1 MRVIFLRDVPRAGK
15 RHDVKEVNDGYAVN
29 FLFPKKLAEPST
41 PRTLADLEKRKKE
54 IIVEKKIQEELL
66 DRSLAEIKDK
76 TIHLQGKANERG
88 HLFSAIHKKEIVE
101 ALASELRATIGEEF
115 IILNKPIKE
124 LGEFEILVEIKNKK
138 SSFKLVVEKE

>member
-29 FLFPKKLAEPST
+29 FLFPKKLAEPAT

>member
-1 MRVIFLRDVPRAGK
+1 MRVIFLRDVPRAGN

-29 FLFPKKLAEPST
+29 FLFPKKLAEPAT